1 MLTHLDLIGRKA
13 FVEPSTGLL
22 WAIRPDGAVEQVT
35 YPNGI
40 TPAYRNLIN
49 ASLLLYVTN
58 HVVANGLIAVT
69 EWAEATGNDR
79 IVHATTTFEA
89 NLNLARRCA
98 IEGLQNI
105 AANQKSG

>member
-1 MLTHLDLIGRKA
+1 MLTHDDLIGRKA
-13 FVEPSTGLL
+13 FVDPSTGLL
-22 WAIRPDGAVEQVT
+22 WAIRPGGAVEQVT

-40 TPAYRNLIN
+40 TPAYRHLID

-58 HVVANGLIAVT
+58 HVVANGLVAVT

-98 IEGLQNI
+98 IEGLENI
-105 AANQKSG
+105 AANKNSR